1 MANSIWLEKFTFKS
15 RKCGLKRSSKQFEHP
30 GGAGSQGEA
39 VEAGGQ
45 EPAFA
50 EVTRGSK
57 GSPSLFPEL
66 RCVLPS
72 YQHLR
77 FPALISLYKRWYDV
91 K

>member
-1 MANSIWLEKFTFKS
+1 MVGEIITFKAENADWKEAIYS
-15 RKCGLKRSSKQFEHP
+15 EFEHP
-30 GGAGSQGEA
+30 EGAGWQGEA
-39 VEAGGQ
+39 VEAGDQ
-45 EPAFA
+45 APAFA

-57 GSPSLFPEL
+57 GSPSMFPEL
-66 RCVLPS
+66 QCVLPS